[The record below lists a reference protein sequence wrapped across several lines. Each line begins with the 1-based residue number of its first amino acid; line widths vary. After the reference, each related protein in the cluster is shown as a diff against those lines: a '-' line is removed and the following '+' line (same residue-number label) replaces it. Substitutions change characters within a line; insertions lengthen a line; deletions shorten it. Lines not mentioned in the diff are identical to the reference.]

1 MWQMMAERRGIYQTS
16 EKAMTRT
23 QVPNLQTGG
32 LSTLPVAGKAGKG
45 VSTECNGA
53 RTWTSG
59 QRDLTLL

>member
-1 MWQMMAERRGIYQTS
+1 
-16 EKAMTRT
+16 MTRT

-32 LSTLPVAGKAGKG
+32 FSTLPVAGKAGKG

-53 RTWTSG
+53 RAWTSG